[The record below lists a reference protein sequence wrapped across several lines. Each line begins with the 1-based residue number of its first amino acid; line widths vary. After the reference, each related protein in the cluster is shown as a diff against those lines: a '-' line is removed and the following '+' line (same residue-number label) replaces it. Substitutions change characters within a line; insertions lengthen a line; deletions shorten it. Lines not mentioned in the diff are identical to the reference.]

1 MRERSMCVCISWSI
15 PELHQRALELNRM
28 ERYNIEY
35 RIKWYYL
42 VERERE
48 CCGNGGRPSQ
58 FSFKSIM
65 YICGYCVVIIVFG
78 INKTDI
84 HKIIMSLSMLP
95 RSSIRR
101 EMKSRAR
108 APALPR
114 SRNIF
119 SFNWLLQFQ
128 HSTHSKCFISG
139 DGGCCCCYSLS
150 IRLWIISD
158 HFQPPGQC
166 ISGKVLLSH
175 SMMLSL
181 CSLWARM

>member
-1 MRERSMCVCISWSI
+1 MQIGINFIRTMRERSMCVCVYI
-15 PELHQRALELNRM
+15 LKHQRALELNRM
-28 ERYNIEY
+28 ERHNIEY

-65 YICGYCVVIIVFG
+65 YICVYCVVIIVFG

-101 EMKSRAR
+101 ELKSRAR
-108 APALPR
+108 PLALP
-114 SRNIF
+114 
-119 SFNWLLQFQ
+119 Q
-128 HSTHSKCFISG
+128 HFLI
-139 DGGCCCCYSLS
+139 
-150 IRLWIISD
+150 
-158 HFQPPGQC
+158 
-166 ISGKVLLSH
+166 
-175 SMMLSL
+175 
-181 CSLWARM
+181 